1 MTAFRYLY
9 VLTLAAGLGLIPT
22 ASSAE
27 SVVDIPEVIMDL
39 EDVPEEAD
47 SGVLVVIGGGFSSFV
62 EKRWFAWTDG
72 TGGVYRL
79 EATLAPAGGINA
91 RIRSTDPASYDAFE
105 TELLELGI
113 LDLTNPEIAGTGAP
127 YVTDLPTYDV
137 YFETGAGSNNFSVRN
152 PAAAGDE
159 YSRIIEAIIGYF
171 KGE

>member
-1 MTAFRYLY
+1 MTAFRYLC
-9 VLTLAAGLGLIPT
+9 VLTLAAVLGLIPT

-27 SVVDIPEVIMDL
+27 SVVDFPEAIMDL

-62 EKRWFAWTDG
+62 EKRWLVWTDG

-79 EATLAPAGGINA
+79 EATLAPAGGIDA

-113 LDLTNPEIAGTGAP
+113 LDLTNPEITGTGAP

-137 YFETGAGSNNFSVRN
+137 YFETGAGSNSFSVRN

-159 YSRIIEAIIGYF
+159 YSRIIKAILGYF
-171 KGE
+171 EGE

>member
-1 MTAFRYLY
+1 MTAFRYLC
-9 VLTLAAGLGLIPT
+9 VLTLAAVLGLIAT

-27 SVVDIPEVIMDL
+27 SVVDFPEAIMDL

-62 EKRWFAWTDG
+62 EKRWLAWTDG

-79 EATLAPAGGINA
+79 EATLAPAGGIDA

-113 LDLTNPEIAGTGAP
+113 LYLTNPEIAGTGAS

-137 YFETGAGSNNFSVRN
+137 YFKTGAGRNSFSVRN

-159 YSRIIEAIIGYF
+159 YSRIIEAVLGYF
-171 KGE
+171 EGE

>member
-1 MTAFRYLY
+1 MTFVRYLY
-9 VLTLAAGLGLIPT
+9 VLTLAAVLGLIAA

-27 SVVDIPEVIMDL
+27 SIVDFPEVIMDL

-62 EKRWFAWTDG
+62 EKRWLVWTDG
-72 TGGVYRL
+72 DGGVYRL
-79 EATLAPAGGINA
+79 EATLAPAGGIDV

-137 YFETGAGSNNFSVRN
+137 YFKTGAEHNSFSVRN
-152 PAAAGDE
+152 PAAVGDE
-159 YSRIIEAIIGYF
+159 YSRIIEAVLGYF
-171 KGE
+171 EGD